1 MNFDEII
8 GNYKIKD
15 QIVKSIKIKDF
26 SHAHIIVGEDGIGK
40 SIIARETAA
49 YILGKSSDNQ
59 CVDIVECRI
68 TGNKKSIGIDD
79 IKGIIEEVNKKPYE
93 GDKKVI
99 IIYSADKITEVA
111 QNALLKTIE
120 EPPNGIYL
128 ILLCEKLDSIL
139 DTIQSRC
146 ETYKLNRLKD
156 EDIVLFL
163 NRNFP
168 NLPEEERKSVIAF
181 SDGIPGR
188 AERFIEDS
196 SLHEI
201 RDVTAQILLE
211 LQEEGI
217 EFISKYSLFLFK
229 HKDEWQEILTCI
241 LSYIRDALIYKE
253 TGNKNFLIN
262 NDKFNDIKNMC
273 EIFSFN
279 KFNGIINIIKRTRMK
294 LEDNVSP
301 SLVFDS
307 MLVNMQEV

>member
-49 YILGKSSDNQ
+49 YILGKNSDNQ

-68 TGNKKSIGIDD
+68 TGNKKSIGIDE
-79 IKGIIEEVNKKPYE
+79 IKVIIEEVNKKPYE

-188 AERFIEDS
+188 AERFIKDS
-196 SLHEI
+196 SFHEI